1 MESEKI
7 LLIGRSV
14 LCTVFYGAIS
24 AENMFGIWGDDMPP
38 VNSLLDLQVLEFF
51 TGGNV
56 AIREFP
62 VLLFEFASL

>member
-1 MESEKI
+1 VSTFQIEWASKKYPRF
-7 LLIGRSV
+7 G
-14 LCTVFYGAIS
+14 GGIS